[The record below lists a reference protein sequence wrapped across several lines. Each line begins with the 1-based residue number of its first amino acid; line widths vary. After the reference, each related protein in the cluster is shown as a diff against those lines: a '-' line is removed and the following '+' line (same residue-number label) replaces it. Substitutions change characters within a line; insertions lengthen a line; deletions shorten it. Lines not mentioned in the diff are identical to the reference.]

1 MFADARERWRG
12 RIDLQASPLFGVD
25 FVALP
30 GHLEEIERNIDA
42 HGSKL
47 LGAVTY
53 MIAGLRQSL
62 EVLFSLAERKGYDL
76 DFHVD
81 ETADPAARSLAVIAE
96 TAIAR
101 KFAGKIL
108 VGHCCSLAR
117 QADDERK
124 RTIDLVAEAGLSV
137 VSLPMCNM
145 FLQDRQAGRTPRW
158 RGVTAVHELK
168 AAGANVM
175 IASDNTRDPF
185 YAYGDLD
192 MLEVWREGAR
202 ILHLDYPFAA
212 WSHAVGASPA
222 KAMGIEFAGLAE
234 GAAGGLHCDG
244 GAQLHRAFLTAAIR
258 SRRRAQRQRD
268 FNDPAAL
275 RRTRFPRRSRPMS
288 TTYDIAGFVER
299 IGGIRCEENPTLVK
313 QKSRDFY
320 WYSPVLKRELDA
332 VSADVMVSPTNEQEV
347 KAVLAAAH
355 ALAIPVTPR
364 GGATGN
370 YGQAMPLNGGVLM
383 NLDGLQQGEV
393 DLGRPRRF
401 GAGRAHGRARPARR
415 RIGPGIA
422 HVSLYPR
429 DRNHRGLRGGR
440 LGRGRLDH
448 LGRLARFRECFAVAR
463 ADDGKRTPRSR
474 TGRRRVAQ
482 GRARLW
488 HQRNHHRS
496 RNAARGEI

>member
-1 MFADARERWRG
+1 MSARFHIAAASRWALVGARVLKDHINLLDAPTDSEGFAKVDMVVDGGRIAAIAPEGALDLADTPRLPLGGRIVLPTFIDAHTHLDKGQIWRRAPNPSGDFNGAIETVKADREANWSAADVATRLEFALRSAYAHGTRAIRTHLDSIRGQADISFPVFADARERWRG

-168 AAGANVM
+168 AAG
-175 IASDNTRDPF
+175 
-185 YAYGDLD
+185 
-192 MLEVWREGAR
+192 
-202 ILHLDYPFAA
+202 
-212 WSHAVGASPA
+212 
-222 KAMGIEFAGLAE
+222 
-234 GAAGGLHCDG
+234 
-244 GAQLHRAFLTAAIR
+244 
-258 SRRRAQRQRD
+258 
-268 FNDPAAL
+268 
-275 RRTRFPRRSRPMS
+275 
-288 TTYDIAGFVER
+288 
-299 IGGIRCEENPTLVK
+299 PT
-313 QKSRDFY
+313 
-320 WYSPVLKRELDA
+320 
-332 VSADVMVSPTNEQEV
+332 
-347 KAVLAAAH
+347 
-355 ALAIPVTPR
+355 
-364 GGATGN
+364 
-370 YGQAMPLNGGVLM
+370 
-383 NLDGLQQGEV
+383 
-393 DLGRPRRF
+393 
-401 GAGRAHGRARPARR
+401 
-415 RIGPGIA
+415 
-422 HVSLYPR
+422 
-429 DRNHRGLRGGR
+429 
-440 LGRGRLDH
+440 
-448 LGRLARFRECFAVAR
+448 
-463 ADDGKRTPRSR
+463 
-474 TGRRRVAQ
+474 
-482 GRARLW
+482 
-488 HQRNHHRS
+488 
-496 RNAARGEI
+496 